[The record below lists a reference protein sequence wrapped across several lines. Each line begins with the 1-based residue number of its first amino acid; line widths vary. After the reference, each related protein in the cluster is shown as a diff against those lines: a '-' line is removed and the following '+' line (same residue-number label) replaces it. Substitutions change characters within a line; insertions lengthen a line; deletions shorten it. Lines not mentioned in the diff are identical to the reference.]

1 MLKAKLCAITAKN
14 EATYATDATPS
25 AAANAMLAT
34 DVDVSPLELQA
45 EERELVLPWFGHQGE
60 IVSGQFSRVKFKT
73 ELAGGGA
80 AGTAPKWGTLA
91 KGCAMSETVNA
102 GVSVVYAPISTG
114 EVGTTIY
121 FYINGR
127 LHKFL
132 GSLGSARIMLDAGK
146 SPKIEWDFMGLYS
159 IPTDAAMVTPTLTG
173 WTKPVPV
180 NNVNTTPLTL
190 HGYAIKMKSLAIDL
204 GVQNVYRNLPNSEAV
219 RFIGRKAKYSATFE
233 DELVATK
240 DWWTIIKAGT
250 LGALA
255 VTHGLTAGNIVAIA
269 AANVQVA
276 RPKLSRDNDISMLGV
291 DGGIVPTAAGN
302 DEFSITLT

>member
-25 AAANAMLAT
+25 AAADAMLAT
-34 DVDVSPLELQA
+34 DVDVSPLELET
-45 EERELVLPWFGHQGE
+45 EERELVLPWYGHQGE
-60 IVSGQFSRVKFKT
+60 FVSGQFARAKFKT

-80 AGTAPKWGTLA
+80 AGTAPKWGPLA
-91 KGCAMSETVNA
+91 KGCAMSETTNA

-114 EVGTTIY
+114 EVGTSIY

-132 GSLGSARIMLDAGK
+132 GSLGSARIMFDAGK

-159 IPTDAAMVTPTLTG
+159 IPTDSAMITPTLTG

-190 HGYAIKMKSLAIDL
+190 HAYAIKMKQLSIDL

-219 RFIGRKAKYSATFE
+219 RFIGRKAKYSAMFE

-291 DGGIVPTAAGN
+291 DGGIVPTVAGN
-302 DEFSITLT
+302 DEFSITVS